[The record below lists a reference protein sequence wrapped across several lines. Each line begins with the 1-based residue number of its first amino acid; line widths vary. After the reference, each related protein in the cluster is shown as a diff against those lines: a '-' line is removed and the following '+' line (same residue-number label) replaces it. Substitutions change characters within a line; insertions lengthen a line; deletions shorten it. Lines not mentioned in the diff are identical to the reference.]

1 MRHFLVSVTSTVT
14 KKANWMASIQVRE
27 TSSFK
32 VQSNGVT
39 ISGALAQARNLG
51 LVDPEI
57 IGWTQLQVED
67 STGQVPT
74 I

>member
-1 MRHFLVSVTSTVT
+1 MTHFLISVTSTVT
-14 KKANWMASIQVRE
+14 KKANWLAKFEARE

-32 VQSNGVT
+32 VRSNKIT
-39 ISGALAQARNLG
+39 LAAALAQAKNLG

-57 IGWTQLQVED
+57 IGWTQLPISD
-67 STGQVPT
+67 SNDKVPT